1 VYTKLLDLILACVRL
16 EYAFEASLTI
26 FSRFLLP
33 PNAAMSMANVNAD
46 VGAWD
51 IRENWRQI
59 GVGEV
64 VCLPVHISLGVVPPP
79 SGTPLSSHMLNGN
92 FAFNFKCYL

>member
-1 VYTKLLDLILACVRL
+1 
-16 EYAFEASLTI
+16 
-26 FSRFLLP
+26 
-33 PNAAMSMANVNAD
+33 MSMANVNAD

-64 VCLPVHISLGVVPPP
+64 DCLPVHISLGVVPPS